1 MVTHL
6 SPERMID
13 LGGRQGATGRGI
25 LILDLIST
33 LTFSLIL
40 SKYLFFLCHF
50 SDKQYAKI
58 ARKHSTVALRPI
70 TIPSTTP
77 ASIVNAPP
85 EIVYDQATSNCGF
98 SYVLIGHPASGI
110 TDSFGS
116 RRGCESIKQSSN
128 HGTGGS
134 QFEERIKKLCFTIAL
149 STGADI
155 GKITRK

>member
-13 LGGRQGATGRGI
+13 LGGRQGATGHGI
-25 LILDLIST
+25 LIL
-33 LTFSLIL
+33 
-40 SKYLFFLCHF
+40 
-50 SDKQYAKI
+50 QYAKI

-116 RRGCESIKQSSN
+116 RRHSLSIMNNVEEKGPIAPGKVRIKQKSQEN
-128 HGTGGS
+128 DQNWTNTDTGKEECTKS
-134 QFEERIKKLCFTIAL
+134 QKF
-149 STGADI
+149 ST
-155 GKITRK
+155 KWSKSQQ